1 MQPACYEANMQINK
15 LGKIVLMTQKKQA
28 GIRH

>member
-15 LGKIVLMTQKKQA
+15 LRKIVLMTQKKQA